1 MRQSLRK
8 SKKNYKSR
16 RIIADINITPFVDV
30 LLILLIIFMVTA
42 PMMSN
47 GFNVNLPKS
56 VRNQLNTGEEHKQI
70 LLSIDKKANLYLD
83 EELVSQRTLT
93 KKLQGYNKA
102 TTQFFIKADKAV
114 AYNNVIKIMS
124 MLSSMGFV
132 NISLVTDVQ

>member
-1 MRQSLRK
+1 MRN
-8 SKKNYKSR
+8 SKRNYKSR

-70 LLSIDKKANLYLD
+70 VLSIDKKTNLYLD
-83 EELVSQRTLT
+83 EELVSQKILT
-93 KKLQGYNKA
+93 NRLQGYNKT
-102 TTQFFIKADKAV
+102 TTQFFIKADKSV
-114 AYNNVIKIMS
+114 AYNNVIKLMS
-124 MLSSMGFV
+124 SLSAMGFV

>member
-1 MRQSLRK
+1 MRK
-8 SKKNYKSR
+8 SKRIYKQK

-56 VRNQLNTGEEHKQI
+56 VRNQLSAGEEHKQVV
-70 LLSIDKKANLYLD
+70 LSIDKKTNLYID
-83 EELVSQRTLT
+83 EELVSQNILT
-93 KKLQGYNKA
+93 RKLQAYDKT
-102 TTQFFIKADKAV
+102 TTQFFIKADKSV
-114 AYNNVIKIMS
+114 AYNNVIKVMS
-124 MLSSMGFV
+124 ILSSMGFV